1 MEHGNEREAG
11 AYGKEKSEAGAYEF
25 RLSYWGRGNEI
36 TEQYFPLRLTF
47 VSTDKTLK
55 CGHAVESYL
64 VVFVFVFGT
73 LVFESET
80 QERFVQFTVSLRC
93 LESDWTNSCFPKV
106 VRKTLLAPLEQKE
119 RLPVI

>member
-11 AYGKEKSEAGAYEF
+11 AYGKEKSEARVYGF
-25 RLSYWGRGNEI
+25 RPSYWGRGNEI

-64 VVFVFVFGT
+64 VVFVCGT

-80 QERFVQFTVSLRC
+80 QERFVQFTVSLRR
-93 LESDWTNSCFPKV
+93 LEVTGSAVLD
-106 VRKTLLAPLEQKE
+106 
-119 RLPVI
+119 